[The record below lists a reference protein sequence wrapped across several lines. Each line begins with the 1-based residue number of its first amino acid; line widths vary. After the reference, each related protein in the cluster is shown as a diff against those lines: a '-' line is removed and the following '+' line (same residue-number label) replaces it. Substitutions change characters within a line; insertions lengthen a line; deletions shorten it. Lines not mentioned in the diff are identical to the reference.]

1 MALNTYLH
9 LKVAGI
15 DVPGSV
21 TQSGRVGQIEVNSFE
36 WSFDSSG
43 KLGEVKFTSDLDKA
57 TVPIGQALKSQAAVD
72 AVFDFWTPSNTGAE
86 SLYFKLHGK
95 NGKVTSVNLWQLN
108 NNDPNLMRY
117 ATTMEY
123 TMSFAAVDETWM
135 ADSTTVTIP

>member
-9 LKVAGI
+9 LKVAGV
-15 DVPGSV
+15 DVPGGV
-21 TQSGRVGQIEVNSFE
+21 IQSGKVGLIEVNSFE

-43 KLGEVKFTSDLDKA
+43 KVGEVKFTSDLDKA

-86 SLYFKLHGK
+86 SLYFKLHGT

-108 NNDPNLMRY
+108 NNDPNLTRY
-117 ATTMEY
+117 AITMEY
-123 TMSFAAVDETWM
+123 TMSFTAVEETWV